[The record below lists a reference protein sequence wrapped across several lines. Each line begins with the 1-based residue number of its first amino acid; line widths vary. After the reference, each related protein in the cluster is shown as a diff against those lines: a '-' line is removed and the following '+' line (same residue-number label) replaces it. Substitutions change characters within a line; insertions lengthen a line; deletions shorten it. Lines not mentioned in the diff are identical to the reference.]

1 MEDERNTQSPQAVEN
16 TDQAQVTDR
25 GFFDHLVGKKEEK
38 VEAKKQEEELAAGME
53 KVSVEEPEAKKEEH
67 ADGEKHES
75 LFTKLQRSSSSSSS
89 VSVYTR
95 TVSVLKSGEI
105 IIITDPVS
113 DRSRSYSRAT
123 RRRRR

>member
-67 ADGEKHES
+67 GEGEKHES

-89 VSVYTR
+89 VSVPTH
-95 TVSVLKSGEI
+95 VFSVLGSAEI
-105 IIITDPVS
+105 IISTDPVS
-113 DRSRSYSRAT
+113 DRSRSCSRAT

>member
-67 ADGEKHES
+67 GEGEKHES

-89 VSVYTR
+89 VSASIIQHTF
-95 TVSVLKSGEI
+95 SVWRDLLLLLTS
-105 IIITDPVS
+105 
-113 DRSRSYSRAT
+113 
-123 RRRRR
+123 